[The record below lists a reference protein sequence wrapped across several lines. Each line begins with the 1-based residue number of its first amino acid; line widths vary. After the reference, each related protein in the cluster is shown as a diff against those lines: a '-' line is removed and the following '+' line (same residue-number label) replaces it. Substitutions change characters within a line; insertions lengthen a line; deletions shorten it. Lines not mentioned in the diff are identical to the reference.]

1 VLIGEYN
8 HTLDPKRRL
17 MIPARLRKDL
27 GERVILTKGLDQCL
41 FIYPMQE
48 WERLTAKLSQLPMGQ
63 ANTRGFVRSF
73 LAGAVEAEF
82 DSLGRVLIPEYLRQ
96 FAGLKQKAV
105 VAGVHTRLEVWDEE
119 RWGAYKTELEKN
131 TDMIAEKL
139 GELGLY

>member
-1 VLIGEYN
+1 MLIGEYN
-8 HTLDPKRRL
+8 HILDPKRRL
-17 MIPARLRKDL
+17 AIPARLRKDL

-41 FIYPMQE
+41 FIYPMPE
-48 WERLTAKLSQLPMGQ
+48 WEKLTVKLAQLPMGQ

-82 DSLGRVLIPEYLRQ
+82 DSLGRVLVPEYLKQ
-96 FAGLKQKAV
+96 FAGLRQKAV
-105 VAGVHTRLEVWDEE
+105 IAGVHTRLEIWDEE
-119 RWGAYKTELEKN
+119 RWNTYKTELEKN

>member
-1 VLIGEYN
+1 MLIGEYN